1 MMAGYEEQFRCEVGN
16 IVKAKVRSGL
26 YVGEV
31 VELNSPRALVKVLA
45 VLKHPEQGDLH
56 QPYNPDVAM
65 FHERRALSYTEKTTV
80 LIRDLDNYAGAV
92 PDYQESLR
100 AAVAAEIESLD
111 RLNRWAAKSLETMIG
126 LQKEYKLD

>member
-1 MMAGYEEQFRCEVGN
+1 MMSINEEQSICEVGK

-26 YVGEV
+26 YAGEV
-31 VELNSPRALVKVLA
+31 MELNGPRALVKVLA

-80 LIRDLDNYAGAV
+80 LIRDLESYTGAV
-92 PDYQESLR
+92 PDYEESLR
-100 AAVAAEIESLD
+100 EAVAAELESLD
-111 RLNRWAAKSLETMIG
+111 RLNRWTAKSLETMLQ
-126 LQKEYKLD
+126 LQKEYKLN